1 VYQKLFQKQAIM
13 RRVLLA
19 LTPIYLFALYLYGWR
34 LLALGVVVFVVGVG
48 LEYVFE
54 KKRGKKVS
62 EAALVT
68 CSLFLLS
75 LPAQTPLW
83 VAAVGIAF
91 GIVFGKEI
99 YGGFGRNIFNP
110 AISGRLFIYIT
121 FPNLLQTGYLLP
133 GRFGF
138 ASVDGVTAATPL
150 MMLRGGENVDVLDLL
165 LGFRAGAMGESSI
178 ALIAVAAVYL
188 IATNTANWRMIIS
201 TSVSAAILTFA
212 LDFFGAAKA
221 LPTLPAMLSGSILFV
236 SVFYAT
242 DPVSAPKKRPS
253 QFIYGVI
260 IGGVSILIKTFSL
273 FPVGTSFGIIV
284 GNTFASLLD
293 ELFSGSGGKKKAKVA
308 PALDASV
315 KKEQIS

>member
-19 LTPIYLFALYLYGWR
+19 LAPIYLFALYLYGWR
-34 LLALGVVVFVVGVG
+34 LLALGAVVFVVGVG
-48 LEYVFE
+48 LEYIFE

-83 VAAVGIAF
+83 VAAIGIAF

-138 ASVDGVTAATPL
+138 ASIDGITTATPL
-150 MMLRGGENVDVLDLL
+150 KMLRAGEGVEIFDLL

-178 ALIAVAAVYL
+178 ILIVVAAIYL
-188 IATNTANWRMIIS
+188 IATNTASWRIIL
-201 TSVSAAILTFA
+201 TTAVSAALLTFA
-212 LDFFGAAKA
+212 LDFFDAAKA
-221 LPTLPAMLSGSILFV
+221 LPALPAMMSGSILFV
-236 SVFYAT
+236 AVFYAT

-253 QFIYGVI
+253 QYVYGGI

-284 GNTFASLLD
+284 GNTFSSLLD
-293 ELFSGSGGKKKAKVA
+293 EIFSGSGKKKKAPVT
-308 PALDASV
+308 ALDSTV
-315 KKEQIS
+315 KKEEA